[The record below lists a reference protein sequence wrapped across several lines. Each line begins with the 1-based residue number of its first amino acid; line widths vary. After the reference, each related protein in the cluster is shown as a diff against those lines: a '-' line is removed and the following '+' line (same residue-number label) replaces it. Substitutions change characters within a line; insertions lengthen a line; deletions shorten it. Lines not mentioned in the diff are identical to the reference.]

1 MTPNEEERKGG
12 KEGREVDVEVFLT
25 AMQFYGRLG
34 KAVKE
39 PLVALPR
46 SVIGCEQPM
55 ATADGCQRTA
65 AGAIRQFR
73 SMQVRSERPVLLVT
87 TVGGG

>member
-46 SVIGCEQPM
+46 SVIGCEQPWQQLM
-55 ATADGCQRTA
+55 DVKEQQLGPFVNSALCR
-65 AGAIRQFR
+65 
-73 SMQVRSERPVLLVT
+73 
-87 TVGGG
+87 